1 MTGQSWFGR
10 VGWRHAVAI
19 AACFFALFPILF
31 VASAAFNPLGT
42 LSSSTLIPTG
52 ASLTNFEGLFE
63 RTDFTD
69 WFINSIV
76 VAGFATVFSLSLSTF
91 AAYAFSRFRFTGRR
105 PGLLFLLI
113 IQMFPQFLA
122 IVTIYIM
129 FTTISDLYPA
139 IGFNTNWS
147 LILLYMGGALGVNTW
162 LLKGFFDTVP
172 IELDESAK
180 VDGAS
185 HAVTFFR
192 IILPL
197 VTPIL
202 AVVGVLSF
210 ISAINEF
217 LLASV
222 FLTQSESK
230 TLAVGL
236 YGLVAGERNA
246 NFGLFAAGTL
256 LTAIPTVLLFF
267 YIQKY
272 IAGGLTAGA
281 VKG

>member
-10 VGWRHAVAI
+10 VGWRHLVAI
-19 AACFFALFPILF
+19 GACMFALFPILF
-31 VASAAFNPLGT
+31 VASAAFNPQGT

-52 ASLTNFEGLFE
+52 ASLVNFENLFS

-76 VAGFATVFSLSLSTF
+76 VAGGATLFSLSLSTF
-91 AAYAFSRFRFTGRR
+91 AAYAFSRFRFSGRR
-105 PGLLFLLI
+105 PGLLFLLL

-129 FTTISDLYPA
+129 FTQISELYPP
-139 IGFNTNWS
+139 IGFNTSWS

-162 LLKGFFDTVP
+162 LMKGFFDTVP

-185 HAVTFFR
+185 HSVTFFR

-210 ISAINEF
+210 IGAINEF
-217 LLASV
+217 LMASV

-256 LTAIPTVLLFF
+256 LTAVPTVLLFF
-267 YIQKY
+267 YFQKY